1 MKRAIWTGVLVAA
14 LHGAALAQGPIPDPW
29 VQNNYVVVPAPGGG
43 AYALG
48 YNSRQ
53 WSYWQTQTDP
63 RGNMYGY
70 DTYGNYWTYNRRA
83 NTYQYFRTEPR
94 WQARCYASVAE
105 LC

>member
-1 MKRAIWTGVLVAA
+1 MKRAILTGILVVA
-14 LHGAALAQGPIPDPW
+14 LRGLALAQGPIPDPW

-43 AYALG
+43 ANALG
-48 YNSRQ
+48 YDSRQ
-53 WSYWQTQTDP
+53 WTYWQTQIDP

-70 DTYGNYWTYNRRA
+70 DAYGNYWTYKRRV

-94 WQARCYASVAE
+94 WQARYYASVAD